1 MRNPAG
7 QKPFLLRSHPDF
19 LLRSADHLLLRS
31 ADHFILRNPTNEKME
46 TFISLVIIWLVATWL
61 LASAATALTNQK
73 NQ

>member
-1 MRNPAG
+1 MRHPAG

-31 ADHFILRNPTNEKME
+31 ADHFIVINPHNEKME

-61 LASAATALTNQK
+61 LASAAAALTNQK